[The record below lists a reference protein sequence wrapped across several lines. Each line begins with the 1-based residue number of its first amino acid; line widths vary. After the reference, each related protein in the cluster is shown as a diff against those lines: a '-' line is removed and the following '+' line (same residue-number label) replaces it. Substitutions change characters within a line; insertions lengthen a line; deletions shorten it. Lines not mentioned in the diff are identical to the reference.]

1 MWPLVRYVASHYIP
15 RQAYLRLVYLW
26 RFGKWPNLRRPATL
40 NEKLHWK
47 KLHGYRP
54 FHTTISDK
62 YAAREWV
69 ARRIGESYLIPL
81 IAVLERAQDLDW
93 TRLPDSCVIKATHAS
108 GQNVIVHEKRLL
120 RETQVRNR
128 LRRWL
133 RENHYYLSRE
143 PQYRGI
149 QPRLVVEQLL
159 TEADGR
165 IPADFKFHCFHGRI
179 AAIQVDIDRFGDHRR
194 NFYDA
199 DWKLLPFTWSI
210 WKKGR
215 PEWPNG
221 RAVER
226 PAQLEEMIAVAQKL
240 AQEFDYV
247 RVDLFNCRRR
257 VYFGE
262 LTLHHGGGWER
273 FDPPGYD
280 LFFGNKLHLG
290 MSPCAE

>member
-1 MWPLVRYVASHYIP
+1 MWPLVKYAASHYIP
-15 RQAYLRLVYLW
+15 RKAYLHLVYFW
-26 RFGKWPNLRRPATL
+26 RFGRRANLRRPATL
-40 NEKLHWK
+40 NEKLHWQ

-69 ARRIGESYLIPL
+69 ARRIGENYLIPL

-93 TRLPDSCVIKATHAS
+93 ARLPEACVIKATHGSA
-108 GQNVIVHEKRLL
+108 QNIIVRDKRLL
-120 RETQVRNR
+120 PETQVKHQ

-133 RENHYYLSRE
+133 RQNHYYLSRE

-149 QPRLVVEQLL
+149 RPRLVVEQLL
-159 TEADGR
+159 TDADGQ
-165 IPADFKFHCFHGRI
+165 IPMDFKFHCFHGRVE
-179 AAIQVDIDRFGDHRR
+179 AIQVDIDRFGDHRR

-210 WKKGR
+210 WDKSGPK
-215 PEWPNG
+215 WPNG
-221 RAVER
+221 RAVAR
-226 PAQLEEMIAVAQKL
+226 PARLPEMMDVARIL
-240 AQEFDYV
+240 AREFDYV
-247 RVDLFNCRRR
+247 RVDLFSCRDR

-273 FDPPGYD
+273 FDPPEYD
-280 LFFGNKLHLG
+280 LYFGNKLDLRG
-290 MSPCAE
+290 TP